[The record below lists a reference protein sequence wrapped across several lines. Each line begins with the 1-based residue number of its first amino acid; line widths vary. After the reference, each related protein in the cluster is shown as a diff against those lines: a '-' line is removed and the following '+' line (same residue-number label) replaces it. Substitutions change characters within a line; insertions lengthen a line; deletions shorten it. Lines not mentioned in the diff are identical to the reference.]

1 MRKDVAELQG
11 RLAESD
17 FGFVSDGNRS
27 LNDDIYPKVK
37 DEYPSLCDDEFLCSD
52 TCSGGH
58 DQPEWKHAVRRVL
71 DMLKNNPESRVNKH
85 SDRGVWKFGDAEA
98 AETIE
103 FPQTE
108 TTEYETTTTT
118 RNVSSELRSAVIEAY
133 GERCLMSDVDHPRL
147 LDIAHIL
154 PWSEYPDHRQ
164 SPENV
169 MVLSKLHHAAF
180 DAHLFTIDEDFRV
193 RSNPE
198 FTTESE
204 FLRKTLLEREGERIE
219 LPQSAEV
226 TPENLRE
233 HNQGVDWLS

>member
-17 FGFVSDGNRS
+17 FDFISEGNRS
-27 LNDDIYPKVK
+27 LNDEVYPEVK
-37 DEYPSLCDDEFLCSD
+37 DEYPPLCDDDFLCSD

-71 DMLKNNPESRVNKH
+71 DRLKNNPESRVNEH
-85 SDRGVWKFGDAEA
+85 PERGAWEFGDSGAVEPT
-98 AETIE
+98 EVTR
-103 FPQTE
+103 TE

-118 RNVSSELRSAVIEAY
+118 RSVSPQLRSAVLNAY
-133 GERCLMSDVDHPRL
+133 DESCLLSDVDHPRL
-147 LDIAHIL
+147 LDVAHIL

-180 DAHLFTIDEDFRV
+180 DAHLFTIDEDFQL
-193 RSNPE
+193 RSHPE
-198 FTTESE
+198 FTTGSE

-219 LPQSAEV
+219 LPRSAEV
-226 TPENLRE
+226 ASENLKE
-233 HNQGVDWLS
+233 HNQRIDWLS

>member
-17 FGFVSDGNRS
+17 FDFVSDGNRS
-27 LNDDIYPKVK
+27 LNNDIYPKVK
-37 DEYPSLCDDEFLCSD
+37 EEYPSLCDDDFLCSD

-85 SDRGVWKFGDAEA
+85 SDRGVWMFGDAET
-98 AETIE
+98 AESIE
-103 FPQTE
+103 FTQTE

-133 GERCLMSDVDHPRL
+133 GEHCLVSDVDHPRL
-147 LDIAHIL
+147 LDVAHIL
-154 PWSEYPDHRQ
+154 PWSEYPEHRQ

-180 DAHLFTIDEDFRV
+180 DAHLFTIDEEFRV
-193 RSNPE
+193 RTNPE
-198 FTTESE
+198 LTTESE
-204 FLRKTLLEREGERIE
+204 FLRETLLEREGERIE
-219 LPQSAEV
+219 LPRSAEV
-226 TPENLRE
+226 ASENLRE
-233 HNQGVDWLS
+233 YNQDVDWLS